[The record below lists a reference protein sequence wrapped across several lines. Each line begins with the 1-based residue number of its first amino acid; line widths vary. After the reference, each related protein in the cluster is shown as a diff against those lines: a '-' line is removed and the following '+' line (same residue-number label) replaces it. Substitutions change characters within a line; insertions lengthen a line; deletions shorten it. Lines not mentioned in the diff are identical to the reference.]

1 MDALGTHLATYP
13 AGSARKKFSNIEP
26 KGDDMKHRVL
36 IADDDESA
44 RAGVAALLTAWGY
57 EVDEAVDGKEA
68 LDRAQTF
75 SPAVVI
81 ADLKMPGLDGLA
93 LLKPLSELNP
103 NAVVI
108 LLTGHATVETAVSAM
123 RDGAYDYLTK
133 PVDPQRL
140 RVVLDKAVERAEVQ
154 KEVTLLRRQ
163 LKQSRGFGALLG
175 VGPAMQE
182 VYRLIDLAA
191 TSSAPVL
198 LTGETGT
205 GKELVARTI
214 HQMSNRAK
222 GPFVAVNCSAIPE
235 TLLESELFGHEKGAF
250 TGALERRAGYFEL
263 ADSGT
268 IFLDEI
274 TEMSPSLQAKY
285 LRVLQDGVIRRL
297 GGKAET
303 KVDIR
308 VMAATNRDAAEAV
321 RDKAFREDLYYR
333 VNVLAISLPPL
344 RRRLEDV
351 PLLVE
356 AFISEFNEKYERQV
370 KSVDDATMT
379 RLLEHSWPG
388 NIREL
393 RNIIE
398 RSVVTCEGDL
408 ISPQCLPFRTVATD
422 KPERADAVL
431 LPLGTTLE
439 QGERELILRT
449 LESVNNNKTRAAA
462 ILGTTPKTLHNKT
475 RRWRS
480 ESGQIAS

>member
-1 MDALGTHLATYP
+1 M
-13 AGSARKKFSNIEP
+13 R
-26 KGDDMKHRVL
+26 HRVL
-36 IADDDESA
+36 IADDEEDA
-44 RAGVAALLTAWGY
+44 RIGLASLVSTWGY
-57 EVDEAVDGKEA
+57 EVAEAVDGKDA
-68 LDRAQTF
+68 LERASAF
-75 SPAVVI
+75 HPSVVI
-81 ADLKMPGLDGLA
+81 ADVMMPKVDGLA
-93 LLKPLSELNP
+93 ILKPLADLEP
-103 NAVVI
+103 AAAVI
-108 LLTGHATVETAVSAM
+108 LLTGRASVEDAVSAM
-123 RDGAYDYLTK
+123 KDGAYDYLTK

-140 RVVLDKAVERAEVQ
+140 GVLLEKVVERVEVLR
-154 KEVTLLRRQ
+154 EVTLLRRQ
-163 LKQSRGFGALLG
+163 LRESRGFRALLG
-175 VGPAMQE
+175 ISPSMQE
-182 VYRLIDLAA
+182 VYQFIELAA
-191 TSSAPVL
+191 ASSAPVL
-198 LTGETGT
+198 VTGETGT

-214 HQMSNRAK
+214 HQMSARAK

-235 TLLESELFGHEKGAF
+235 TLLESELFGHERGAF

-263 ADSGT
+263 ADAGT

-274 TEMSPSLQAKY
+274 TEMSPALQAKY

-439 QGERELILRT
+439 QGERELILRM

>member
-1 MDALGTHLATYP
+1 M
-13 AGSARKKFSNIEP
+13 R
-26 KGDDMKHRVL
+26 HRVL
-36 IADDDESA
+36 IADDEEDA
-44 RAGVAALLTAWGY
+44 RIGLASLVSTWGY
-57 EVDEAVDGKEA
+57 EVAEAVDGKDA
-68 LDRAQTF
+68 LERASAF
-75 SPAVVI
+75 HPSVVI
-81 ADLKMPGLDGLA
+81 ADVMMPKVDGLA
-93 LLKPLSELNP
+93 ILKPLADLEP
-103 NAVVI
+103 AAAVI
-108 LLTGHATVETAVSAM
+108 LLTGRASVEDAVSAM
-123 RDGAYDYLTK
+123 KDGAYDYLTK

-140 RVVLDKAVERAEVQ
+140 GVLLEKVVERVEVLR
-154 KEVTLLRRQ
+154 EVTLLRRQ
-163 LKQSRGFGALLG
+163 LRESRGFGPLLG
-175 VGPAMQE
+175 VSSSMQE
-182 VYRLIDLAA
+182 VYQFIELAA
-191 TSSAPVL
+191 ASSAPVL
-198 LTGETGT
+198 ITGETGT

-214 HQMSNRAK
+214 HQMSARAK

-235 TLLESELFGHEKGAF
+235 TLLESELFGHERGAF

-263 ADSGT
+263 ADTGT

-274 TEMSPSLQAKY
+274 TEMSPALQAKY
-285 LRVLQDGVIRRL
+285 LRVLQDGVIRRIGAKTEL
-297 GGKAET
+297 S
-303 KVDIR
+303 VDVR
-308 VMAATNRDAAEAV
+308 LVAATNRDAAEAV

-408 ISPQCLPFRTVATD
+408 ISPQCLPFRTLATD
-422 KPERADAVL
+422 KPEHADAVL

>member
-1 MDALGTHLATYP
+1 MTT
-13 AGSARKKFSNIEP
+13 
-26 KGDDMKHRVL
+26 RVL
-36 IADDDESA
+36 VVDDEPRMA
-44 RAGVAALLTAWGY
+44 EVIGAALERAGHACEVCTSGAAALAAF
-57 EVDEAVDGKEA
+57 DERGAD
-68 LDRAQTF
+68 
-75 SPAVVI
+75 VI
-81 ADLKMPGLDGLA
+81 VTDWKMPDMDGLA
-93 LLKPLSELNP
+93 LLR
-103 NAVVI
+103 AVRERRGDVPVI
-108 LLTGHATVETAVSAM
+108 LVTAHGSVPAAVAAM
-123 RDGAYDYLTK
+123 REGAFDYVTK
-133 PVDPQRL
+133 PFDNDELRALVDRALALSRL
-140 RVVLDKAVERAEVQ
+140 ERENRWLREEVRSRYGPDAIVAESASTRAVLELVRRVAPSRAAVLVQ
-154 KEVTLLRRQ
+154 
-163 LKQSRGFGALLG
+163 
-175 VGPAMQE
+175 
-182 VYRLIDLAA
+182 
-191 TSSAPVL
+191 
-198 LTGETGT
+198 GESGT
-205 GKELVARTI
+205 GKELVARLV
-214 HQMSNRAK
+214 HFWSDRVGK
-222 GPFVAVNCSAIPE
+222 PFVAVNVKAFAE
-235 TLLESELFGHEKGAF
+235 GVVESELFGHEKGAF
-250 TGALERRAGYFEL
+250 TGAQERRAGYFEL

-333 VNVLAISLPPL
+333 VNVLAITLPPL

>member
-1 MDALGTHLATYP
+1 M
-13 AGSARKKFSNIEP
+13 R
-26 KGDDMKHRVL
+26 HRVL
-36 IADDDESA
+36 IADDEEDA
-44 RAGVAALLTAWGY
+44 RIGLASLVSTWGY
-57 EVDEAVDGKEA
+57 EVAEAVDGKDA
-68 LDRAQTF
+68 LERASAF
-75 SPAVVI
+75 HPSVVI
-81 ADLKMPGLDGLA
+81 ADVMMPKVDGLA
-93 LLKPLSELNP
+93 ILKPLADLEP
-103 NAVVI
+103 AAAVI
-108 LLTGHATVETAVSAM
+108 LLTGRASVEDAVSAM
-123 RDGAYDYLTK
+123 KDGSYDYLTK

-140 RVVLDKAVERAEVQ
+140 GVLLEKVVERVEVLR
-154 KEVTLLRRQ
+154 EVTLLRRQ
-163 LKQSRGFGALLG
+163 LRESRGFGALLG
-175 VGPAMQE
+175 ISPSMQE
-182 VYRLIDLAA
+182 VYQFIELAA
-191 TSSAPVL
+191 ASSAPVL
-198 LTGETGT
+198 VTGETGT

-214 HQMSNRAK
+214 HQMPNRAK

-297 GGKAET
+297 GGKTET

-431 LPLGTTLE
+431 LPLGTPLE